1 MNRHFIFHGTF
12 LILVGIVSVMYNPH
26 SGLFGFNPDAK
37 SGLIVS
43 GAFALIS
50 FFWAFIY
57 SRQAHR
63 AAVIGGFVT
72 TILLFAGTIPRAF
85 SAWAGYAAG
94 EAAKWFAAT
103 TISLVV
109 IGSIPLFASLCRN
122 LRASTS
128 ASVPSPK

>member
-1 MNRHFIFHGTF
+1 MNRHFTFHGTF
-12 LILVGIVSVMYNPH
+12 LILIGVLSVMYNPH
-26 SGLFGFNPDAK
+26 TGFLSFNPDAK

-63 AAVIGGFVT
+63 VAVIGGFIT

-85 SAWAGYAAG
+85 SAWSGYAG
-94 EAAKWFAAT
+94 GDTAKWFAGT

-109 IGSIPLFASLCRN
+109 IGSIPLFVALCRS
-122 LRASTS
+122 LRAGLR
-128 ASVPSPK
+128 PQQIG

>member
-1 MNRHFIFHGTF
+1 MNRHFIFHGSF
-12 LILVGIVSVMYNPH
+12 LIIVGILAVIYNPH
-26 SGLFGFNPDAK
+26 TGFLGFNPDAK

-43 GAFALIS
+43 GVFALIS

-63 AAVIGGFVT
+63 VAVLGGFIT

-85 SAWAGYAAG
+85 GAWIGYAG
-94 EAAKWFAAT
+94 GDTAKWFAGT

-109 IGSIPLFASLCRN
+109 IGSIPLFASLCKT
-122 LRASTS
+122 LR
-128 ASVPSPK
+128 ASVPSQK

>member
-12 LILVGIVSVMYNPH
+12 LIVVGILSVMYNPH
-26 SGLFGFNPDAK
+26 SGLLGFNPDAK

-50 FFWAFIY
+50 FFWAFLY

-63 AAVIGGFVT
+63 VALFGGFIT
-72 TILLFAGTIPRAF
+72 TVLLFAGTIPRAF
-85 SAWAGYAAG
+85 SAWTGYAG
-94 EAAKWFAAT
+94 GDTAKWFAAT

-109 IGSIPLFASLCRN
+109 IGSIPLFASLWRN
-122 LRASTS
+122 LRV
-128 ASVPSPK
+128 SVLSPK

>member
-12 LILVGIVSVMYNPH
+12 LIVVGILSVMYNPH
-26 SGLFGFNPDAK
+26 SGLLGFNPDAK

-50 FFWAFIY
+50 FFWAFLY

-63 AAVIGGFVT
+63 VAVFGGFIT
-72 TILLFAGTIPRAF
+72 TVLLFAGTIPRAF
-85 SAWAGYAAG
+85 SAWTGYAG
-94 EAAKWFAAT
+94 GDTAKWFAAT

-109 IGSIPLFASLCRN
+109 IGSIPLFASLWRN
-122 LRASTS
+122 LRV
-128 ASVPSPK
+128 SVLSPK

>member
-12 LILVGIVSVMYNPH
+12 LILVGTLSVLYNPH
-26 SGLFGFNPDAK
+26 TGSLGFNPDAK

-57 SRQAHR
+57 SRQSHR
-63 AAVIGGFVT
+63 VAVIGGMIT
-72 TILLFAGTIPRAF
+72 TILLFAGTVPRAF
-85 SAWAGYAAG
+85 SAWSGYSSG
-94 EAAKWFAAT
+94 DTAKWFAGT

-109 IGSIPLFASLCRN
+109 IGSIPLFAALCRN
-122 LRASTS
+122 LRMGSR
-128 ASVPSPK
+128 K

>member
-12 LILVGIVSVMYNPH
+12 LILIGLLSVMYNPH
-26 SGLFGFNPDAK
+26 TGFLGFNPDAK

-63 AAVIGGFVT
+63 AAVIGGFIT
-72 TILLFAGTIPRAF
+72 TILLFAGTVPRAF
-85 SAWAGYAAG
+85 SAWSGYARG
-94 EAAKWFAAT
+94 DTAKWFAGT

-109 IGSIPLFASLCRN
+109 IGSIPLFAALCRS
-122 LRASTS
+122 LRAGLRSRE
-128 ASVPSPK
+128 

>member
-12 LILVGIVSVMYNPH
+12 LILIGLLSVMYNPH
-26 SGLFGFNPDAK
+26 TGVLGFNPDAK

-43 GAFALIS
+43 GVFAVIS

-63 AAVIGGFVT
+63 AAVIGGFIT

-85 SAWAGYAAG
+85 AAWSGYAG
-94 EAAKWFAAT
+94 GDTAKWFAGT

-109 IGSIPLFASLCRN
+109 IGSIPLFAALCRGLGAGFRPRN
-122 LRASTS
+122 L
-128 ASVPSPK
+128 V